1 MMSNK
6 FHYRVWLITM
16 GLLMIVPI
24 SSYAW
29 SNHTFLTYPA
39 LRGLPEFQEPIP
51 AEPLESFLVKEK
63 DKIGE
68 LLKAEEAWAVSNIT
82 AYPPL
87 PTALDFSKSKEADFR
102 LRFLKAL
109 RLNPE
114 MKLPLYSM
122 VLPGSPVPAKQS
134 IPRTALSV
142 LKHDFQNTIYVP
154 LNPGEKI
161 SALEVLATAAD
172 EPDNGLDINLW
183 EDNDTPFGKEYGYG
197 KQPFGNPKLDYGTQA
212 PFHMG
217 FYHESSIV
225 YKAAP
230 SFQKTFPEQRAHL
243 YQSLTKLAFQTGH
256 SYWGYRFAGW
266 GLHYVQDM
274 TMPYHTTIM
283 PGRMTITM
291 LSIALLDM
299 IGIHGPYKSAVSEV
313 SRAHILIE
321 KLQNEGL
328 REAYKKQQKDY
339 VLFKALGDSAADSAY
354 PAYSDHFIS
363 QVAAKG
369 SNVVAKSLP
378 SILKAIVTD
387 KKAYRDIEKIS
398 EEGDYDAGKIIA
410 GAPEK
415 KAQEYNR
422 LIENQ
427 MRSLGA
433 FTRIYLKSIK

>member
-1 MMSNK
+1 MFKK
-6 FHYRVWLITM
+6 FQFKVWMIAM
-16 GLLMIVPI
+16 GLLIFLPI

-39 LRGLPEFQEPIP
+39 LRGLPEFQEQIL
-51 AEPLESFLVKEK
+51 AEPLESFLAKEK
-63 DKIGE
+63 DKVGE
-68 LLKAEEAWAVSNIT
+68 LLKAEEAWAASNVK
-82 AYPPL
+82 AYPAL
-87 PTALDFSKSKEADFR
+87 PSALDFQKSKEPDYR
-102 LRFLKAL
+102 LLFLKAL

-114 MKLPLYSM
+114 MKLPLYNM
-122 VLPGSPVPAKQS
+122 VLPGSPAPAKQP
-134 IPRTALSV
+134 IPRLALSV
-142 LKHDFQNTIYVP
+142 LKHDFQNMIYVP
-154 LNPGEKI
+154 LDPGEKVG
-161 SALEVLATAAD
+161 ALEVLATASD
-172 EPDNGLDINLW
+172 EPDNGLDIGVW
-183 EDNDTPFGKEYGYG
+183 ENNDTPFGKEYGYG

-217 FYHESSIV
+217 FFHESWIV
-225 YKAAP
+225 YKADP
-230 SFQKTFPEQRAHL
+230 RVQKTFSEQRAHL
-243 YQSLTKLAFQTGH
+243 YHSLAKLAFQTGH
-256 SYWGYRFAGW
+256 PYWGYRFAGW

-283 PGRMTITM
+283 PGRMAITM
-291 LSIALLDM
+291 LSIALLDK
-299 IGIHGPYKSAVSEV
+299 IGIHGPYKSAVSEI

-328 REAYKKQQKDY
+328 RDGYKKQQKDY
-339 VLFKALGDSAADSAY
+339 VLFKALGDSAADSAF
-354 PAYSDHFIS
+354 PAYSDHFLS

-369 SNVVAKSLP
+369 SNAVAKSLP

-387 KKAYRDIEKIS
+387 KKSYMDIERIS
-398 EEGDYDAGKIIA
+398 EEGNYDAGKIIA

-433 FTRIYLKSIK
+433 FTRIYLKSLK